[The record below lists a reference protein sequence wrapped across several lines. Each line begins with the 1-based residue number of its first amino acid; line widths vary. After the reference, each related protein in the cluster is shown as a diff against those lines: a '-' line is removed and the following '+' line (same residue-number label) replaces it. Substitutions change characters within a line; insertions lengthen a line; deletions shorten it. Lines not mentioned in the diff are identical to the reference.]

1 MPDCVVIQ
9 RQSDEENAVSNLD
22 HRVIQGRGRYCLVHF
37 ICRLTT
43 FHVPHNDPYWIH
55 FSRQVDLITIYSIS
69 ESPSKRREKIKKQ
82 REKKRKREIVFL
94 VFSLPIFP
102 FFLSYFNFVW
112 AVNVVSDREMTRF
125 GASGNL
131 WQSVGL
137 DGRLQIGFPPTC
149 CLYFDSVDW
158 FVGLLV
164 FVGFCWFAGLL
175 VWWWVEENSLNDRR
189 CRRSTTCISLKG
201 FAVCP
206 RRKFVRVCQLIFV
219 FPWLGHCLL
228 SVWKPNKWKVNEWEG
243 TDSHRHFF

>member
-69 ESPSKRREKIKKQ
+69 ESPSKRREKIKKE
-82 REKKRKREIVFL
+82 REKKRKREIVFR

-112 AVNVVSDREMTRF
+112 AANVVSDREMTRF

-164 FVGFCWFAGLL
+164 FVGFCWFAGLMGWREL
-175 VWWWVEENSLNDRR
+175 VERPSLSSFDDLHLFERF
-189 CRRSTTCISLKG
+189 CCLSEKE
-201 FAVCP
+201 VCP
-206 RRKFVRVCQLIFV
+206 S
-219 FPWLGHCLL
+219 L
-228 SVWKPNKWKVNEWEG
+228 SVDFCFPLTRTLFVIRLKAK
-243 TDSHRHFF
+243 